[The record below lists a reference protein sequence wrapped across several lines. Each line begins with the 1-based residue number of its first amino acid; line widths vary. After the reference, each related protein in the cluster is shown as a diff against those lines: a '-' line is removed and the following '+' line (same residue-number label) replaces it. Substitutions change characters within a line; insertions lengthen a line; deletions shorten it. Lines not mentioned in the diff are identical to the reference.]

1 MTSPSCLALVLSF
14 PYSDGVMQPAGWGGI
29 PAEPQQFQLK
39 AVLRNPSTT
48 RQTLCLPWLCP
59 SPGKAP
65 VGSHRPPADPT
76 CLCPPT
82 SRAQFWVTTT
92 TLSLPRAAA
101 EERVLICSLCGGEQ
115 LLKGRKE
122 GRLSCF
128 GREKAS

>member
-76 CLCPPT
+76 CLWPPT
-82 SRAQFWVTTT
+82 SQAQFWVTTT

-122 GRLSCF
+122 G
-128 GREKAS
+128 